1 MALSLSSGR
10 RKWACRA
17 AHRGG
22 KAGAGCRHFHFHYHV
37 PRQVW
42 PFLPLRLPARFSL
55 LPYLLIIPVF
65 FFAMLA
71 FLVCFGWFTLVYFVS
86 SLWSKRN
93 GHELG
98 LSSSDRASDAAE
110 PRGEE
115 EEGEDRAVKRVAERA
130 GGSRLSEVCVK
141 SQEIKELFE
150 DWFSEESRY
159 ITRMASPG
167 VYIDNKEHAD
177 EEEIVKEVMMFE
189 SDKKEVETFV
199 ELDGSSE
206 KYQQL
211 METSI
216 DCFVEELNTRELG
229 ASLTSK
235 NLFDV
240 PYDEE
245 FVGNKKEMEVL
256 SSLEILEFIDKHDAT
271 EIVANGAASDF
282 ETPEAPSLDDSVHH
296 DIGNVHREEI
306 EQEQSTTALSH
317 NNVVDRLP
325 EGILQEWQ
333 ETQNLVTEHNK
344 NLPEDISIEE
354 DGKHAVG
361 ISDEVQDSLCD
372 PTVWPLD
379 SVCEMEPKTLA
390 ASSTPFYQ
398 ATSDQDS
405 ELEEELSK
413 NKRVESSASASA
425 VRDFAYNHWRIIEQL
440 DSFAS
445 GESIHQE
452 GSPENLALE
461 TAEDE
466 VRDENCT
473 STGASSRLPLLRR
486 SPTQWWNL
494 CGVLDAFAGG
504 EH

>member
-1 MALSLSSGR
+1 MGVPSSAQRREGR
-10 RKWACRA
+10 GRL
-17 AHRGG
+17 
-22 KAGAGCRHFHFHYHV
+22 
-37 PRQVW
+37 P
-42 PFLPLRLPARFSL
+42 PFPLPLPRSA
-55 LPYLLIIPVF
+55 
-65 FFAMLA
+65 A
-71 FLVCFGWFTLVYFVS
+71 
-86 SLWSKRN
+86 
-93 GHELG
+93 G

-372 PTVWPLD
+372 PTV
-379 SVCEMEPKTLA
+379 
-390 ASSTPFYQ
+390 
-398 ATSDQDS
+398 
-405 ELEEELSK
+405 
-413 NKRVESSASASA
+413 
-425 VRDFAYNHWRIIEQL
+425 
-440 DSFAS
+440 
-445 GESIHQE
+445 
-452 GSPENLALE
+452 
-461 TAEDE
+461 
-466 VRDENCT
+466 
-473 STGASSRLPLLRR
+473 
-486 SPTQWWNL
+486 
-494 CGVLDAFAGG
+494 
-504 EH
+504 